1 MNGTLTDLL
10 KQLEQ
15 LEQFGT
21 ETDERESDRTKKMLN
36 ITPDTGAFLA
46 LLVQATKAHRILE
59 IGTSNGYSTLWL
71 AEAVKRRGGQ
81 VTTVEIQA
89 GKADMALANF
99 ASAGLSSGIELIVGD
114 AGEFLTNQKTDSFD
128 FVFLD
133 ADRKQYCQWWSDLQN
148 VLMPLGLLVVDN
160 AVSHANEIQSF
171 VETVEGTRG
180 YCTSQVPI
188 GKGEFLVLKKGQT
201 NERASVEP

>member
-1 MNGTLTDLL
+1 MNDTLNGLL

-15 LEQFGT
+15 FGI
-21 ETDERESDRTKKMLN
+21 ETDERESNRTKKLLN

-46 LLVQATKAHRILE
+46 LLVQATKARRILE
-59 IGTSNGYSTLWL
+59 IGSSNGYSTLWL
-71 AEAVKRRGGQ
+71 ADAVGRRGGR
-81 VTTVEIQA
+81 VTTVEINA

-99 ASAGLSSGIELIVGD
+99 ARAGLSSEIVLIVGD

-133 ADRKQYCQWWSDLQN
+133 ADREQYCQWWSDLQS

-171 VETVEGTRG
+171 VETVEGTQG
-180 YCTSQVPI
+180 YCTSLVPI
-188 GKGEFLVLKKGQT
+188 GKGEFLVLKEGRT
-201 NERASVEP
+201 D